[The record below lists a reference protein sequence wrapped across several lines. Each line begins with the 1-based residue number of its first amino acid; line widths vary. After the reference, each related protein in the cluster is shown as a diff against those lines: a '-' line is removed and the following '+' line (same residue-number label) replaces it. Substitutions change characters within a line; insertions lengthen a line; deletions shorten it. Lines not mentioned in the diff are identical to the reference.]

1 MAGPSSSRF
10 HCTWHLLSL
19 SSFSSLGL
27 TNHWQ
32 PHLAVTTQQLG
43 TATTSPGYYCLKA
56 TRPTLLLSQAHLIS
70 VPSPCMVL
78 RQEPNS
84 LDYTTSQVERVD
96 PGHCRVTDM
105 VFPGPELPV
114 FSLPGGPSSS
124 ALLLVASSLTD
135 TSNTHRRAESHQQMV
150 FGLK

>member
-19 SSFSSLGL
+19 SSFFSLGL

-43 TATTSPGYYCLKA
+43 TATTSPGCYCLKA

-70 VPSPCMVL
+70 VPSLCMVL

-84 LDYTTSQVERVD
+84 LDYTTSQVERVG
-96 PGHCRVTDM
+96 PGHCLATAW
-105 VFPGPELPV
+105 
-114 FSLPGGPSSS
+114 SLTWSSQAQNYLLS
-124 ALLLVASSLTD
+124 LSQEATPALLHFCLWQAP
-135 TSNTHRRAESHQQMV
+135 
-150 FGLK
+150 